1 MARNFLYCESTDTKI
16 YANDIVTISTYPNVK
31 WIAKNGWYKI
41 GTAQKRGWYFISIV
55 DKSIVPVDS
64 IDISTVTK
72 DEEQGTSEYRPTLKD
87 VDTAPKEVNYIVIPN
102 TNIRLYD
109 GDIVKISNK
118 PRTKWVVHSGWYIYA
133 DNQNFGWYFECIK
146 NGEILPVSAI
156 DLTLVTLDTVKTQ
169 GSEKYDGKV
178 VGYTRPFTLADAE
191 LLNRTFITLDT
202 IEQRDTLDTN
212 KLINGRI
219 VRVNDVGGAPAYYIW
234 NSATKTW
241 DMVEQT
247 EGIPEVVGTSMN
259 PVILSELDPGLYR
272 VRGTYKISPDYETV
286 MMTSIDHI
294 AFVNKDVDVTIKV
307 ITDSNITDYIVE
319 DDDVTFVSEYA
330 TKQYVSE
337 NYATIIYVDEK
348 IAVLESEISEII
360 LEFHDKV
367 MEIVYEVLNL
377 ALDSISENYINNLFN

>member
-1 MARNFLYCESTDTKI
+1 MAKDFLYCEETDTKI
-16 YANDIVTISTYPNVK
+16 YSNDIVTISTYPNVK

-41 GTAQKRGWYFISIV
+41 STAQKRGWYFISIA
-55 DKSIVPVDS
+55 DKSIIPVDS
-64 IDISTVTK
+64 IDISTITK

-118 PRTKWVVHSGWYIYA
+118 PRTKWVVHSGWFIYA

-219 VRVNDVGGAPAYYIW
+219 VRINDVGGAPAYYIW
-234 NSATKTW
+234 NAATKTW
-241 DMVEQT
+241 DMIEQT
-247 EGIPEVVGTSMN
+247 EGIPEVVGTSTN

-272 VRGTYKISPDYETV
+272 VRGTYKIAPNYETV

-294 AFVNKDVDVTIKV
+294 AFVNKDTDITIKV

-319 DDDVTFVSEYA
+319 DDDVILVSEYA